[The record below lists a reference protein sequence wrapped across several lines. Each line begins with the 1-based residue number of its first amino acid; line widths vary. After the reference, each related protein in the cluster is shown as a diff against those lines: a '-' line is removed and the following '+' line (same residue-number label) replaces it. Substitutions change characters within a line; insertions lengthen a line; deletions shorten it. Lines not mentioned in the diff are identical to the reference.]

1 MPELKLAKLPDR
13 VPVKLTVTVSPELN
27 RRLANYAA
35 LYKQTYG
42 QEEAVSELVPFMLG
56 QFLDG
61 DRAFI
66 KSNKHA
72 PRVERSSTQA

>member
-35 LYKQTYG
+35 LYKRTYG
-42 QEEAVSELVPFMLG
+42 QEESVSELVPFMLG
-56 QFLDG
+56 QFLDA
-61 DRAFI
+61 DRAFA
-66 KSNKHA
+66 KSHKDASAN
-72 PRVERSSTQA
+72 ERPSSQA

>member
-13 VPVKLTVTVSPELN
+13 VPVKLTVTVTPELN

-42 QEEAVSELVPFMLG
+42 QEETVTELVPFMLG

-66 KSNKHA
+66 KSNKDA
-72 PRVERSSTQA
+72 PRSERPSSQA